1 MDPSQLD
8 VTKLSEND
16 KKELNQFLTSE
27 AQKTTIQQSKLLSN
41 TPSILFSGNSSPYHV
56 AKNMDMFRSIL
67 HLLHLQNP
75 P

>member
-41 TPSILFSGNSSPYHV
+41 TPSI
-56 AKNMDMFRSIL
+56 
-67 HLLHLQNP
+67 
-75 P
+75 